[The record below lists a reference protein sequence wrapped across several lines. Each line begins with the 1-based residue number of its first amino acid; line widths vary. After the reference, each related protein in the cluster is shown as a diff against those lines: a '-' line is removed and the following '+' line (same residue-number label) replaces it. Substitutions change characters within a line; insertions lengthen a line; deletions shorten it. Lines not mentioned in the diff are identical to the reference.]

1 MRTGVDRGRRSAG
14 VKTEPD
20 ALAQPGPNVAAPL
33 VSERIDDHE
42 SASAVAEIGRRR
54 TECRLPIRVTVLDRH
69 LGGALDQSHREH
81 ERRSSVPDR
90 VGDEL
95 AGEQLDQLD
104 LTDITALSESR
115 LDEPAG
121 TTRSVEI
128 IGEVEPEDR
137 RTLTR

>member
-1 MRTGVDRGRRSAG
+1 MRTGVDRERRSAG
-14 VKTEPD
+14 AKSEPD
-20 ALAQPGPNVAAPL
+20 ALAERGSDVAAPL
-33 VSERIDDHE
+33 VSERFDDHE
-42 SASAVAEIGRRR
+42 SASAVTEIGRRR
-54 TECRLPIRVTVLDRH
+54 PERRLPIRIAVLDRH
-69 LGGALDQSHREH
+69 LGGAPDQSNREH

-90 VGDEL
+90 VRDEL
-95 AGEQLDQLD
+95 TGEQLDQRD
-104 LTDITALSESR
+104 LTAITALSESR